1 MAIFLDAN
9 ILLRYLVADH
19 RELFEDCRALII
31 TIQKGSLQP
40 YVSSIVLLEVAYVLS
55 SVYGVS
61 RSAIVKDIAT
71 ILDLRGL
78 VIAEETHFRDAF
90 ALHQKTGV
98 KLSDCLI
105 ATQVPEG
112 VTFCTYDRDFAKLPK
127 LRVATPKDILAS

>member
-19 RELFEDCRALII
+19 REPFEDCRAVIVA
-31 TIQKGSLQP
+31 IQEGTLQP
-40 YVSSIVLLEVAYVLS
+40 YISSIVLLEVAYVLS
-55 SVYGVS
+55 SVYGVP
-61 RSAIVKDIAT
+61 RSAIVKDIET

-78 VIAEETHFRDAF
+78 VIVEETHFRHAF
-90 ALHQKTGV
+90 ALHKKTGV

-112 VTFCTYDRDFAKLPK
+112 VTIVTYDRDFGKLPVRTK
-127 LRVATPKDILAS
+127 TPKAMLAS